1 MIGKTISHY
10 KVLEKLGGGAMG
22 VVYRAEDLKLK
33 RSVAIKFLPPELT
46 RDPKAKERLIQEAQ
60 AASALDHTNI
70 CNIHEIDETE
80 DGQIF
85 MILAYYEGETLK
97 KKIQR
102 GPLKLEDTIDIA
114 VQVAQ
119 GLAKAHERGII
130 HRDIKPANLMIKKDR
145 VVKVV
150 DFGLAILAE
159 QTELARDDAVSGTL
173 AYMSPEQ
180 VSGEV
185 VDHRTDIW
193 SLGVVLYEMLTGK
206 LPFEGEYE
214 QALVYSILNEE
225 PEPIS
230 NLRLGVPRELEQIVD
245 KAMAKRPEQRYQH
258 ISDVLVDLETLKK
271 SVDSGTT
278 ISTAGG
284 DAYSIPNNLP
294 LQLTSFIGR
303 DQQMTD
309 VRQLLRKNR
318 LLTLTG
324 AGGCGKTR
332 LALEVAR
339 NLLGD
344 FSDGVWLS
352 EFATLVDSSLVPH
365 TVAATLGLKE
375 ESNRPLTKTLVN
387 YLKGKKMLL
396 VLDNCE
402 HLIAACRSLVDTLL
416 RGCPE
421 LRVLATS
428 RERLTIT
435 GEVMYQI
442 PPLSIPEA
450 KKVQV
455 PLSQLHQIEAV
466 RLFLERANAV
476 RAGFNLSQENAPA
489 IVKICRRLD
498 GIPLALELAAARLGV
513 MAVEDIARRLD
524 DRFGLL
530 AAGTKNSLPQHQT
543 LSALIDWSYDHLS
556 EVERELFCRLSVFA
570 GGWTLDSAEAVC
582 AGNGIQRSKV
592 LDLHSR
598 LVNRSLVE
606 MDAERGRRTGVTRYR
621 MLGIMQEYA
630 RNHLKEQERVEV
642 WLKHQ
647 DYFLALAEESA
658 RHLTGPE
665 QTTWAMRLEAEN
677 DNLRAALDR
686 YTRKGSN
693 ALLALQMAGALG
705 RFWYMRGRWSEGR
718 NLLSEI
724 LARPDTQQRTE
735 FRARA
740 LDWTGWL
747 AYFQGE
753 FKQALTVLEES
764 LNIWRELGNSLGI
777 AQTLNNLGAVANGQG
792 NYEQSRIYHAESL
805 AIRRKHGDRRS
816 IAVSLHNL
824 GEVYLSQED
833 YDQARKS
840 FEESLPIF
848 KEVGYLMGVAD
859 SLNSLGIAAEGQGDY
874 DYARACYEESLS
886 NRLDRQEPNGVSE
899 SLHNLGQ
906 LAVRQGQLNQA
917 RVYYMQSLMIRQKL
931 GNRLHIADS
940 LEGLGTLAAVCENPQ
955 RTARLLA
962 AARSLREGVDALTS
976 STKQDRLNTII
987 SKMCSALG
995 EVAFIKEWDL
1005 GRAMPLDQAI
1015 DYALKDEET
1024 RSGQEPDVIRW
1035 DPRLKALIDKMILKK

>member
-10 KVLEKLGGGAMG
+10 KVLERLGGGAMG
-22 VVYRAEDLKLK
+22 MVYRAEDLKLK
-33 RSVAIKFLPPELT
+33 RSVAIKFLPQELT
-46 RDPKAKERLIQEAQ
+46 HDPKAKERFLQEAQ
-60 AASALDHTNI
+60 AASTLDHTNI

-80 DGQIF
+80 EGQIF
-85 MILAYYEGETLK
+85 IILAYYEGETLK

-102 GPLKLEDTIDIA
+102 GPLKLENIIDIA

-150 DFGLAILAE
+150 DFGLATLAG
-159 QTELARDDAVSGTL
+159 QAREDATSGTL

-180 VSGEV
+180 VSGEI

-193 SLGVVLYEMLTGK
+193 SLGVVLYEMLTAK
-206 LPFEGEYE
+206 LPFEGEYD
-214 QALVYSILNEE
+214 QALIYSILNEE

-230 NLRLGVPRELEQIVD
+230 NLRMGVPKELEQIIE
-245 KAMAKRPEQRYQH
+245 KAMAKRPEQRYRH
-258 ISDVLVDLETLKK
+258 ISDLLVDLETLKK
-271 SVDSGTT
+271 RMDARTT
-278 ISTAGG
+278 IFTAGG

-294 LQLTSFIGR
+294 LQLTSFVGR
-303 DQQMTD
+303 DQQMAD
-309 VRQLLRKNR
+309 VRKLLKKNR
-318 LLTLTG
+318 LLTLIG
-324 AGGCGKTR
+324 AAGCGKTR

-339 NLLGD
+339 NLLLD
-344 FSDGVWLS
+344 FPDGVWLV
-352 EFATLVDSSLVPH
+352 ELATIVDPSLVPH
-365 TVAATLGLKE
+365 TVASSLGLKE
-375 ESNRPLTKTLVN
+375 ESSHPLTKILIDH
-387 YLKGKKMLL
+387 LKGKNLLL

-402 HLIAACRSLVDTLL
+402 YLIAACRSLVDTLL

-435 GEVMYQI
+435 GEVMYQV

-450 KKVQV
+450 EKTQV
-455 PLSQLHQIEAV
+455 TLSKLLQTEAV

-489 IVKICRRLD
+489 IVQICRRLD

-513 MAVEDIARRLD
+513 LAVEEVARRLN

-556 EVERELFCRLSVFA
+556 EVERKLFCRLSVFA
-570 GGWTLDSAEAVC
+570 GGWVLDAAEAVC
-582 AGNGIQRSKV
+582 AGNGIERSMV
-592 LDLHSR
+592 LDLHSQ

-606 MDAERGRRTGVTRYR
+606 MDAERGRRIGQTRYR

-630 RNHLKEQERVEV
+630 RNHLGEQERVETQ
-642 WLKHQ
+642 LRHQ
-647 DYFLALAEESA
+647 DYFLALAEESM
-658 RHLTGPE
+658 RQLTGPE
-665 QTTWAMRLEAEN
+665 QNTWAMRLEAEH

-686 YTRKGSN
+686 YTGEGSN
-693 ALLALQMAGALG
+693 VLLALQMAGALG
-705 RFWYMRGRWSEGR
+705 RFWYVRGCWSEGR
-718 NLLSEI
+718 NLLMEI
-724 LARPDTQQRTE
+724 LAHPDTQKRTE

-747 AYFQGE
+747 AYLQGD

-764 LNIWRELGNSLGI
+764 LNIWRELGNSMGI
-777 AQTLNNLGAVANGQG
+777 AQTLNNLGAVAKDQG
-792 NYEQSRIYHAESL
+792 NYEQACSYHQESL
-805 AIRRKHGDRRS
+805 TIRRKYGDRRS

-833 YDQARKS
+833 YGKARAS
-840 FEESLPIF
+840 FEESLSIF
-848 KEVGYLMGVAD
+848 KEVGYTMGVAD

-874 DYARACYEESLS
+874 DYAHACYEESLN
-886 NRLDRQEPNGVSE
+886 NRLELQEPNGVSE
-899 SLHNLGQ
+899 SLYNLGE
-906 LAVRQGQLNQA
+906 LAVRRSQCNQA
-917 RVYYMQSLMIRQKL
+917 RAYYIQSLMIRQKL
-931 GNRLHIADS
+931 GNRLYIADS
-940 LEGLGTLAAVCENPQ
+940 LEGLGTLAAVCEKPE

-962 AARSLREGVDALTS
+962 AARSLREEIDAPMS
-976 STKQDRLNTII
+976 PTKQNKLNTII
-987 SKMCSALG
+987 SKMCSAIGERAFTREWELG
-995 EVAFIKEWDL
+995 Q
-1005 GRAMPLDQAI
+1005 AMSLDQVI
-1015 DYALKDEET
+1015 DYALKDEEM
-1024 RSGQEPDVIRW
+1024 RSRQEPDIIRW
-1035 DPRLKALIDKMILKK
+1035 DPRIKALINKMKLKK